1 MSLKDEAGYVTRD
14 GNVSRGTIGAWCGV
28 AILAVLIALFGM
40 MLHTMLQQERHTFKD
55 TQVAA
60 AKAPVVVASVPR
72 PAVTALAAKPV
83 GAVLPSIQFYQEPSC
98 HKFGPG
104 YYIYFTQVV
113 AGSTRDVFGCLQLDP
128 RTLRVT
134 PGIMPTDP
142 WILTAVPPFITYW
155 EPVQGVTDGV
165 NTIFTVSGTPNP
177 PGSSLVMMNGVLQAY
192 ITNYTV
198 SGMTITF
205 TVAPPA
211 GALLRA
217 TYTY

>member
-14 GNVSRGTIGAWCGV
+14 GNVSRATAGAWCGV
-28 AILAVLIALFGM
+28 AIIAVLIAMFGT
-40 MLHTMLQQERHTFKD
+40 MLHTMLQSERA
-55 TQVAA
+55 QVAA
-60 AKAPVVVASVPR
+60 VKAPVVVPNVLEH
-72 PAVTALAAKPV
+72 PAVTALVAKPV

-104 YYIYFTQVV
+104 YYIYFTQVI

-142 WILTAVPPFITYW
+142 WLIQAVPPFITYW
-155 EPVQGVTDGV
+155 EPLQGETDGV
-165 NTIFTVSGTPNP
+165 NTIFAVSGTPNP
-177 PGSSLVMMNGVLQAY
+177 PGSSFVMVNGVLKAY
-192 ITNYTV
+192 GVDYTV
-198 SGMTITF
+198 SGMIVTF